1 MQTNKLTESA
11 ALGRALG
18 RASRGAGLSTVTVY
32 ANKLNFVASA
42 YNAYT
47 FDAKLEGASN
57 AGVFSCGACGS
68 TKTPNVI
75 LGYSGATPNW
85 YFYATFPVVVRTTAH
100 AYEQIAFA
108 CGLYAPS

>member
-1 MQTNKLTESA
+1 MRTLA
-11 ALGRALG
+11 RARHGRRG
-18 RASRGAGLSTVTVY
+18 RTGLSTVTVY
-32 ANKLNFVASA
+32 ASKLNFVAST

-85 YFYATFPVVVRTTAH
+85 YFYATFPIVVRTAR
-100 AYEQIAFA
+100 IAA
-108 CGLYAPS
+108 QCGECGNADPGAPRLG